1 MYVQRNILQIIND
14 QVQRKNMIMEKIYT
28 KKVIVLRQV
37 VKNKAIEKLADHLH
51 TAIIP
56 YNKTIQFLIFHL
68 NHQEITQLK
77 DKDNG
82 KNKDKES

>member
-1 MYVQRNILQIIND
+1 MDNVMYVLRNILQIIND

-37 VKNKAIEKLADHLH
+37 VKNKAIEKLSDHLH

-56 YNKTIQFLIFHL
+56 NNKTI
-68 NHQEITQLK
+68 
-77 DKDNG
+77 
-82 KNKDKES
+82 